1 MFLLCLPVVP
11 EALFAKSYLL
21 SPNAYIIFLRH
32 CGMKI
37 CVVGGHNIFFS
48 YTCGFRVFLIIG
60 VKTVYKCKLVTIIT
74 VDNSTVEPLPC
85 MPSL

>member
-1 MFLLCLPVVP
+1 MFLLFLPVVP
-11 EALFAKSYLL
+11 ESLFARSYLL
-21 SPNAYIIFLRH
+21 SPNACIIFLRH

-48 YTCGFRVFLIIG
+48 YACGFGVVLIIWI
-60 VKTVYKCKLVTIIT
+60 KTVCKRKLVKM
-74 VDNSTVEPLPC
+74 STRGKSTAEPLPC